1 MIEYRAYAIGS
12 DGHIAKA
19 IPLVCDGDNQA
30 IEQAKKALQGHTI
43 EVWSG
48 NRFVTRIDLES

>member
-12 DGHIAKA
+12 DGHIIKA
-19 IPLVCDGDNQA
+19 IALVCDDDKQA
-30 IEQAKKALQGHTI
+30 VEQAKEALENHTI

-48 NRFVTRIDLES
+48 NRFVARVDLEP